1 MYHKWK
7 RCAEQLSCYYKDSG
21 NKTMVPDSMSALLM
35 RKLPYQGDFFCC
47 FLQIFTFST
56 HGRAGRIRRIDSKE
70 SPRKALKAQCS
81 KTSFSHKFTSV
92 LKTDTIIYGFGSY
105 HFRSCKIFSW
115 KKDTPVCLWTR
126 KSPQQGQLGLN
137 PGSAAGSEPR
147 FCCSVVVL
155 KTLAAHQPGC
165 AWVSSPH

>member
-1 MYHKWK
+1 
-7 RCAEQLSCYYKDSG
+7 
-21 NKTMVPDSMSALLM
+21 MVPDSMSALLM

-56 HGRAGRIRRIDSKE
+56 HGRAGRIRRIDSKD

-115 KKDTPVCLWTR
+115 KNITACVCGELHIMKQFYIYSLLWSSYLSFMVGGGGGGEYDGDERTCQ
-126 KSPQQGQLGLN
+126 KHKPEPMDFN
-137 PGSAAGSEPR
+137 PGQ
-147 FCCSVVVL
+147 FFFI
-155 KTLAAHQPGC
+155 
-165 AWVSSPH
+165 WWW